1 MVVCLIDYLF
11 GFVLLCFS
19 ALFGSFF
26 RKIRPHLSPPCG
38 CLSRSDGPQEVPG
51 AALISRSISFRVA
64 ERPAA
69 VTAHDMPG
77 EGPCFFRAGEHS
89 SRGFSPAGAPPP
101 APAPPRGP
109 RSAQPTG
116 RFPRGG
122 ARKAAQSGTA
132 PPSPDEDSARPQ
144 RALLYGGEA
153 PPPHLRPRVPYN
165 WVFDPCAGWK
175 RPAWPG
181 RVVVPARVYRRA
193 WTGSLC
199 SGAKAPEV
207 KRSLGGPRCAGQGR
221 VVKERGCS
229 LSTGR

>member
-153 PPPHLRPRVPYN
+153 PPPIYALVSPTIG
-165 WVFDPCAGWK
+165 CLI
-175 RPAWPG
+175 
-181 RVVVPARVYRRA
+181 PARAGSARRGPGG
-193 WTGSLC
+193 WLC
-199 SGAKAPEV
+199 PPV
-207 KRSLGGPRCAGQGR
+207 FTVVRGQDPSAR
-221 VVKERGCS
+221 AR
-229 LSTGR
+229 RRRR